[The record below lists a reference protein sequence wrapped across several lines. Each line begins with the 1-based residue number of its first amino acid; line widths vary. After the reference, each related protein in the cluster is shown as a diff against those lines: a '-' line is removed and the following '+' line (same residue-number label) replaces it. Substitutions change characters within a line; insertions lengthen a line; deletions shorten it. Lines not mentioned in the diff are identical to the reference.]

1 MKIYVYISILCVEF
15 SSSLDLSKVVGNI
28 SIFQNEICSYSGEPQ
43 IISNQINFT
52 CAKGYKT
59 KQNPYDTF
67 YDVPIQCNYRQ
78 KKRFVTFFLSLFIPF
93 GFDYLYLGR
102 YWVFALV
109 FVVILI
115 ILSNSFIC
123 YIYVNN
129 FQTEVDTLT
138 TANVKHRE
146 RFDSQRDSERYISSN
161 IVSMKENSDDRE
173 RCSQIY
179 QTVNFILI
187 GIAIIA
193 WIINAIFMGL
203 GKISDANGFETE
215 SDMEFLFKV
224 KSK

>member
-1 MKIYVYISILCVEF
+1 MQL
-15 SSSLDLSKVVGNI
+15 
-28 SIFQNEICSYSGEPQ
+28 Q
-43 IISNQINFT
+43 T
-52 CAKGYKT
+52 
-59 KQNPYDTF
+59 
-67 YDVPIQCNYRQ
+67 

-146 RFDSQRDSERYISSN
+146 RFDSQRDSERYTSSN
-161 IVSMKENSDDRE
+161 IVAMKENIDDRE
-173 RCSQIY
+173 RERCSKIY
-179 QTVNFILI
+179 QTVSFVLI

-215 SDMEFLFKV
+215 NDMDFY
-224 KSK
+224 SK